1 MYAVLGT
8 LFSSSLMI
16 PTSSAMALKLRTPGV
31 RLRETGRNVLRIEN
45 LRLLVQRNGHQIG
58 NGVDRKSVIH
68 QVRPNTIVVLLCI
81 RLQPY
86 KYLHKISVIVL
97 HEINIAIVQLHSQL
111 LLQEEATL
119 SNNLHSYGCGFTPVT
134 PNVTTRD
141 ISGRMHTRPFSKGV

>member
-31 RLRETGRNVLRIEN
+31 RLRGTGRNTLRIEN

-58 NGVDRKSVIH
+58 NGIDRKSVVH
-68 QVRPNTIVVLLCI
+68 QVRPNTIIVILRITLL
-81 RLQPY
+81 PH
-86 KYLHKISVIVL
+86 KHLHKISVIVL
-97 HEINIAIVQLHSQL
+97 HEVNIAIVQLHSQL
-111 LLQEEATL
+111 LLQEEATM
-119 SNNLHSYGCGFTPVT
+119 SSSPHSYGCGFTPVT